1 MKSVEVP
8 TRTLVHALI
17 RADGT
22 VHADELYDVAALLG
36 MSDQQV
42 RLTIKRLV
50 TDGRFTQEGRGR
62 KALLRT
68 TADTERTRAPDVEF
82 VRHAFRQD
90 AGLAPWDGVWH
101 LVAFAVPE
109 ARRTA
114 RDALREQLGQLGGSP
129 LQGGLY
135 VCANAW
141 EPYVEDEARRLGVL
155 DGVTFVRTDNL
166 RRGDEQDP
174 VALAR
179 ALWPQQ
185 EIAARYER
193 LAEVARQ
200 RLDHFG
206 AARTPAE
213 RLTAGV
219 ELAAEF
225 TRAMEPDPLL
235 PPELLPRPWAGAVA
249 RELTARCW
257 ALLER
262 QETADGNTEARPR
275 LFQLYDDVVR
285 EAAGRAS

>member
-42 RLTIKRLV
+42 RLSVKRLV

-68 TADTERTRAPDVEF
+68 TAETERTRAPDVEF

-90 AGLAPWDGVWH
+90 AGLEPWDGVWH

-114 RDALREQLGQLGGSP
+114 RDALREHLGRLGGSP

-141 EPYVEDEARRLGVL
+141 EPYVEDEARRLGVI
-155 DGVTFVRTDNL
+155 DGVTFVRTDDL

-200 RLDHFG
+200 RLDHF
-206 AARTPAE
+206 ATARTPAE

-225 TRAMEPDPLL
+225 
-235 PPELLPRPWAGAVA
+235 
-249 RELTARCW
+249 
-257 ALLER
+257 
-262 QETADGNTEARPR
+262 
-275 LFQLYDDVVR
+275 
-285 EAAGRAS
+285 